1 MANRCHDGVMLNL
14 ANCLTL
20 FRIVTI
26 PIFLEFL
33 AYQFYWEALLVFAIG
48 GFTDFLDGFVARRMN
63 QQTAL
68 GAYLDP
74 VADKLLVITS
84 FIMLG
89 SIGGIPIWLTV
100 IVVARDILIVL
111 GYGIIYLLVEERL
124 QVRPTQVGKW
134 STTLQLLT
142 LAVALL
148 MLHDP
153 RLLSEYVLEFLVW
166 ASASA
171 TVVSGLQ
178 YLYRGLVWL
187 QSRASSITPPG

>member
-1 MANRCHDGVMLNL
+1 MLNL

-20 FRIVTI
+20 FRILTI
-26 PIFLEFL
+26 PVFLEFL
-33 AYQFYWEALLVFAIG
+33 AYHFYWEALLVFAVG

-84 FIMLG
+84 FVMLG
-89 SIGGIPIWLTV
+89 SIGGIPVWLTV

-111 GYGIIYLLVEERL
+111 GYAVIYFLVDERL
-124 QVRPTQVGKW
+124 QVRPSLIGKW

-142 LAVALL
+142 LALALF

-153 RLLSEYVLEFLVW
+153 RLISERVLDVFVALSAL
-166 ASASA
+166 A
-171 TVVSGLQ
+171 TVVSGFQ
-178 YLYRGLVWL
+178 YLYRGFVWL
-187 QSRASSITPPG
+187 QSRAASITPPGVKD